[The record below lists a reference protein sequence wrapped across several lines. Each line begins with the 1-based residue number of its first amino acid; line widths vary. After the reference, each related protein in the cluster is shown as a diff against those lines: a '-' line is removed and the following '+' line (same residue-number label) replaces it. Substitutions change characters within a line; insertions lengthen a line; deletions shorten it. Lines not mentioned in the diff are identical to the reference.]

1 MAAHRSVVWWFL
13 ALAALTLPAFWPSY
27 FAVAITKDAF
37 HVHFHG
43 LAMFAWTALL
53 VAQAALVRFGRRG
66 WHRTLGKASFVLAP
80 LVVVSTLLLA
90 RLRAQ
95 QAPGSE
101 EIVYFLYVQLGLV
114 AFFALC
120 YAWGMANRRAP
131 PLHLRYMAGTA
142 LAMVDPIVARLLAI
156 HLGVMPPLMQ
166 AITYGLVLALLAALA
181 WRERARAPLA
191 AAWRRM
197 ALAYALLMAPTFF
210 VPQTAAWRAFVA
222 WFGTLPLP

>member
-1 MAAHRSVVWWFL
+1 MVRAALWGFL

-27 FAVAITKDAF
+27 FAVPIAKDAL

-43 LAMFAWTALL
+43 IAMFAWTALL
-53 VAQAALVRFGRRG
+53 VAQAALMRFGRRE
-66 WHRTLGKASFVLAP
+66 WHRALGKVSFVLVP
-80 LVVVSTLLLA
+80 VVVLSTLMLA

-95 QAPGSE
+95 QAPASE
-101 EIVYFLYVQLGLV
+101 EIIYFLYVQLGLV

-120 YAWGMANRRAP
+120 YAWAMANRRVP
-131 PLHLRYMAGTA
+131 PLHMRYMAGTA

-156 HLGVMPPLMQ
+156 YLGVMPPLMQ
-166 AITYGLVLALLAALA
+166 AITYGLVLALLAAMA

-222 WFGTLPLP
+222 WYGTLPLP